1 MRLAERTA
9 LVTGAA
15 RGLGRS
21 IASALAREG
30 ARVVVADL
38 DEEGAR
44 ATAADIPHAV
54 PVCLDVGDRDA
65 VRATV
70 DDFTKDGNGLDI
82 LVNNAGLQRISAVAE
97 FDEDQW
103 NLVVGTMLTG
113 TFLCT
118 KHALP
123 HLRRSTAGRVINIA
137 SVHGL
142 VASPFK
148 SAYVAAKHG
157 VVGFTKSLA
166 LEEAENGV
174 TANAVCPGY
183 VRTALAEAQ
192 VTELARENQID
203 EAAALREIL
212 LEPAAV
218 KRLVEPDEVAELVVY
233 LASDAAGAITGSAI
247 PIDCGWTAR

>member
-15 RGLGRS
+15 RGLGQS

-30 ARVVVADL
+30 ALVAVADL
-38 DEEGAR
+38 DEEGAK
-44 ATAADIPHAV
+44 ATAAEIPRAV

-65 VRATV
+65 VRATI
-70 DDFTKDGNGLDI
+70 DNFTKDGNGLDI
-82 LVNNAGLQRISAVAE
+82 LVNNAGLQRISTVAE

-118 KHALP
+118 KYALP
-123 HLRRSTAGRVINIA
+123 HLRRSKAGRVINIA

-157 VVGFTKSLA
+157 VLGLIKTMA
-166 LEEAENGV
+166 LEGADQGV
-174 TANAVCPGY
+174 SAIAVCPAF
-183 VRTALAEAQ
+183 VRTPL
-192 VTELARENQID
+192 VENQLEDQAKQHDMPKD
-203 EAAALREIL
+203 EV
-212 LEPAAV
+212 LEEVVLAPHAV
-218 KRLVEPDEVAELVVY
+218 KRLLEPEEVAIVIAF
-233 LASDAAGAITGSAI
+233 LAGPAGSAFTGA
-247 PIDCGWTAR
+247 PVTMDLGWTAR